1 MRRLPT
7 ALDGRVRDGLNR
19 FTVEFSD
26 DDTAT
31 PTPFQRKVLWGAVT
45 GLSIVLIGA
54 VSVFLIWLV
63 MRVLVFLQ
71 PVLVPLAVAGIIA
84 YLLEPLIR
92 KLTDRGA
99 PRLRAMLIIFT
110 AFHVSIL
117 LLATMV
123 VVPAV
128 RQSTRWFEN
137 REVADLVENVRSF
150 ADKAF
155 GSIDRFWERFSLNQP
170 TSPPEPAA
178 PPAGEGGAVEAAGAA
193 PPAAPAPGPAP
204 ATGPASSAVEGAS
217 GPPVEAA
224 GPTAPAADSRLA
236 GFSSRE
242 WLRANT
248 RMLMKKAST
257 FAADGFSGF
266 LGLAGYIV
274 GFFLVPLYL
283 YYFLKESDSIKRTW
297 SDYLP
302 LTESKF
308 KSEVVGT
315 LTEINGYLIAFFRGQ
330 MLVSL
335 IDGLLVGL
343 CLKLIGLPG
352 GLLIGIFVAL
362 LGLLPYVGSLVCW
375 IPAVLIAISHFGQ
388 TAPGPGGVPGANIAD
403 PVTGEVV
410 RHYVNTWSLFP
421 DQIWVYPLVVSAIF
435 VIVQQVNSFVTQP
448 KIVGDSVGLH
458 PLTVIFSVLF
468 WSLLIGGFLG
478 VLLAVPLTASLKVLF
493 RRYIWEKRLQP
504 AAAAVAGVAE
514 AASAAP
520 PDRPASPD
528 PL

>member
-1 MRRLPT
+1 VF
-7 ALDGRVRDGLNR
+7 AGRANWDLV
-19 FTVEFSD
+19 SD
-26 DDTAT
+26 SN
-31 PTPFQRKVLWGAVT
+31 PESPFPSPFQRKVLWGAVT
-45 GLSIVLIGA
+45 GFSIMLIGA
-54 VSVFLIWLV
+54 VAVALIWLC

-71 PVLVPLAVAGIIA
+71 PVLVPLAVAAIIA

-99 PRLRAMLIIFT
+99 PRMRAMLIVF
-110 AFHVSIL
+110 AGFHLGIL

-128 RQSTRWFEN
+128 RQSAKWFEH
-137 REVADLVENVRSF
+137 RDVADLLENFRSYS
-150 ADKAF
+150 DKAF
-155 GSIDRFWERFSLNQP
+155 GSVDRFWERFSLNP
-170 TSPPEPAA
+170 APPPAA
-178 PPAGEGGAVEAAGAA
+178 PVDSTAVSPRPSEATPPTTPAEPVPPAAAEA
-193 PPAAPAPGPAP
+193 PPAA
-204 ATGPASSAVEGAS
+204 T
-217 GPPVEAA
+217 VEA
-224 GPTAPAADSRLA
+224 TQSTTPARR

-248 RMLMKKAST
+248 QMLVQKVGA
-257 FAADGFSGF
+257 FAATGFTGF

-302 LTESKF
+302 LTESRF
-308 KSEVVGT
+308 KDEVVST

-330 MLVSL
+330 MLVSV

-362 LGLLPYVGSLVCW
+362 FGLLPYVGSLVCW

-388 TAPGPGGVPGANIAD
+388 TAPGPGGVPGANIVDAT
-403 PVTGEVV
+403 TGEVV
-410 RHYVNTWSLFP
+410 RHYVNTWTMFP
-421 DQIWVYPLVVSAIF
+421 DQIWVYPIIVSAIF
-435 VIVQQVNSFVTQP
+435 IVVQQVNSFVTQP
-448 KIVGDSVGLH
+448 RIVGDSVGLH

-493 RRYIWEKRLQP
+493 RRYVWEKRLQQSANNAP
-504 AAAAVAGVAE
+504 AAAQDE
-514 AASAAP
+514 ESP
-520 PDRPASPD
+520 MEPA
-528 PL
+528 

>member
-1 MRRLPT
+1 MDSRAYSRL
-7 ALDGRVRDGLNR
+7 VNS
-19 FTVEFSD
+19 SD
-26 DDTAT
+26 TEKPS

-54 VSVFLIWLV
+54 VSVFLIWLC

-99 PRLRAMLIIFT
+99 PRMRAMLVIFT
-110 AFHVSIL
+110 AFHLIIL

-137 REVADLVENVRSF
+137 REVADVLENVRSF
-150 ADKAF
+150 SDKAF
-155 GSIDRFWERFSLNQP
+155 GSIDRFWERFSLSQQP
-170 TSPPEPAA
+170 APDAEASSAAESPAPAASAAPPAPPPAAPGDDPSGPGPESVPEPAA
-178 PPAGEGGAVEAAGAA
+178 
-193 PPAAPAPGPAP
+193 
-204 ATGPASSAVEGAS
+204 AS
-217 GPPVEAA
+217 
-224 GPTAPAADSRLA
+224 ADGRTA

-248 RMLMKKAST
+248 QTLVKKLGI
-257 FAADGFSGF
+257 FAASGFTGF

-283 YYFLKESDSIKRTW
+283 YYFLKESDTIKRTW

-375 IPAVLIAISHFGQ
+375 IPAVLISISHFGQ
-388 TAPGPGGVPGANIAD
+388 TAPGPGGVSGANIIDAA
-403 PVTGEVV
+403 TGEVG

-421 DQIWVYPLVVSAIF
+421 DQIWVYPLIVSAIF
-435 VIVQQVNSFVTQP
+435 VIVQQVNSFITQP

-458 PLTVIFSVLF
+458 PLTVVFSVLF

-493 RRYIWEKRLQP
+493 RRYVWEKRLQQ
-504 AAAAVAGVAE
+504 AAAASQAAGAE
-514 AASAAP
+514 AGGGEEEATAAG
-520 PDRPASPD
+520 
-528 PL
+528 

>member
-1 MRRLPT
+1 MDTSDTDHRWPT
-7 ALDGRVRDGLNR
+7 L
-19 FTVEFSD
+19 
-26 DDTAT
+26 
-31 PTPFQRKVLWGAVT
+31 FQRKVLWGAVT
-45 GLSIVLIGA
+45 GFSIVSIGA
-54 VSVFLIWLV
+54 VAVFLIWLV

-99 PRLRAMLIIFT
+99 PRTRAMLIIFSS
-110 AFHVSIL
+110 FHLMIL

-128 RQSTRWFEN
+128 RQSSAWFEN
-137 REVADLVENVRSF
+137 RELADIVENVRTFS
-150 ADKAF
+150 DKAF
-155 GSIDRFWERFSLNQP
+155 GSIDTFWERFSLSQA
-170 TSPPEPAA
+170 SPEKPKPVEP
-178 PPAGEGGAVEAAGAA
+178 PV
-193 PPAAPAPGPAP
+193 APA
-204 ATGPASSAVEGAS
+204 VV
-217 GPPVEAA
+217 PPV
-224 GPTAPAADSRLA
+224 APAAEALA
-236 GFSSRE
+236 AVDPVPEDAGEATSSFSSRQ
-242 WLRANT
+242 WLQKHT
-248 RMLMKKAST
+248 QLLVKKAGA
-257 FAADGFSGF
+257 FAASGFTGF

-302 LTESKF
+302 LKESQF
-308 KSEVVGT
+308 KSEVVSA

-343 CLKLIGLPG
+343 FLKLIGLPG

-388 TAPGPGGVPGANIAD
+388 TASGPGGVPGAGIMD
-403 PVTGEVV
+403 PATGMVV
-410 RHYVNTWSLFP
+410 RHYVNTWSIFP

-435 VIVQQVNSFVTQP
+435 VVVQQVNSFVTQP

-493 RRYIWEKRLQP
+493 RRYVWEKRLQP
-504 AAAAVAGVAE
+504 AAAA
-514 AASAAP
+514 AAAAAQGNG
-520 PDRPASPD
+520 AS
-528 PL
+528 

>member
-1 MRRLPT
+1 MDSSDTDHRWPT
-7 ALDGRVRDGLNR
+7 L
-19 FTVEFSD
+19 
-26 DDTAT
+26 
-31 PTPFQRKVLWGAVT
+31 FQRKVLWGAVT
-45 GLSIVLIGA
+45 GFSIVSIGA
-54 VSVFLIWLV
+54 VAVFLIWLV

-99 PRLRAMLIIFT
+99 PRTRAMLIIFSS
-110 AFHVSIL
+110 FHLMIL

-128 RQSTRWFEN
+128 RQSSAWFEN
-137 REVADLVENVRSF
+137 REVADIVENVRTFS
-150 ADKAF
+150 DKAF
-155 GSIDRFWERFSLNQP
+155 GSIDTFWERFSLSQP
-170 TSPPEPAA
+170 SPEKPALVA
-178 PPAGEGGAVEAAGAA
+178 PAVVPTADALAAVGPVPAEAEEAA
-193 PPAAPAPGPAP
+193 
-204 ATGPASSAVEGAS
+204 SS
-217 GPPVEAA
+217 
-224 GPTAPAADSRLA
+224 
-236 GFSSRE
+236 FSSRQ
-242 WLRANT
+242 WLQKHT
-248 RMLMKKAST
+248 QLLVKKAGA
-257 FAADGFSGF
+257 FAASGFTGF

-302 LTESKF
+302 LKESQF
-308 KSEVVGT
+308 KSEVVSA

-343 CLKLIGLPG
+343 FLKLIGLPG

-388 TAPGPGGVPGANIAD
+388 TASGPGGVPGARIID
-403 PVTGEVV
+403 PATGVVV
-410 RHYVNTWSLFP
+410 RHYVNTWSIFP

-435 VIVQQVNSFVTQP
+435 VVVQQVNSFVTQP

-493 RRYIWEKRLQP
+493 RRYVWEKRLQP
-504 AAAAVAGVAE
+504 AAAA
-514 AASAAP
+514 AAAAAAQGNG
-520 PDRPASPD
+520 AS
-528 PL
+528 

>member
-1 MRRLPT
+1 VDSSDADQRRPT
-7 ALDGRVRDGLNR
+7 L
-19 FTVEFSD
+19 
-26 DDTAT
+26 
-31 PTPFQRKVLWGAVT
+31 FQRKVLWGAVT
-45 GLSIVLIGA
+45 GFSIVSIGA
-54 VSVFLIWLV
+54 VAVFLIWLV

-99 PRLRAMLIIFT
+99 PRTRAMLIIFSS
-110 AFHVSIL
+110 FHLMIL

-128 RQSTRWFEN
+128 RQSSDWFEN
-137 REVADLVENVRSF
+137 REVADIVENVRTFS
-150 ADKAF
+150 DKAF
-155 GSIDRFWERFSLNQP
+155 GSIDTFWERFSLSQVSPKKAEPVVPVVAP
-170 TSPPEPAA
+170 TVDALAAVDPVPED
-178 PPAGEGGAVEAAGAA
+178 AGE
-193 PPAAPAPGPAP
+193 
-204 ATGPASSAVEGAS
+204 ATSS
-217 GPPVEAA
+217 
-224 GPTAPAADSRLA
+224 
-236 GFSSRE
+236 FSSRQ
-242 WLRANT
+242 WLQAHT
-248 RMLMKKAST
+248 QLLVKKAGA
-257 FAADGFSGF
+257 FAASGFTGF

-302 LTESKF
+302 LKESQF
-308 KSEVVGT
+308 KSEVVSA

-343 CLKLIGLPG
+343 FLKLIGLPG

-388 TAPGPGGVPGANIAD
+388 TASGPGGVPGAGIID
-403 PVTGEVV
+403 PATGVVV
-410 RHYVNTWSLFP
+410 RHYVNTWSIFP

-435 VIVQQVNSFVTQP
+435 VVVQQVNSFVTQP

-493 RRYIWEKRLQP
+493 RRYVWEKRLQP
-504 AAAAVAGVAE
+504 AAAA
-514 AASAAP
+514 AAAAAQGNSA
-520 PDRPASPD
+520 S
-528 PL
+528 

>member
-1 MRRLPT
+1 MHT
-7 ALDGRVRDGLNR
+7 SN
-19 FTVEFSD
+19 
-26 DDTAT
+26 DDTRS
-31 PTPFQRKVLWGAVT
+31 PSQFQRKVLWGAVT
-45 GLSIVLIGA
+45 GLSILLIGA
-54 VSVFLIWLV
+54 VAVFLIWLC

-99 PRLRAMLIIFT
+99 PRMRAMLIVFT
-110 AFHVSIL
+110 GFHLTIL

-128 RQSTRWFEN
+128 RQSTQWFEN
-137 REVADLVENVRSF
+137 REVADLIENVRSF
-150 ADKAF
+150 SDRAF
-155 GSIDRFWERFSLNQP
+155 GSIDTFWERFSLSQP
-170 TSPPEPAA
+170 SRADKLPAPVAPSP
-178 PPAGEGGAVEAAGAA
+178 AVE
-193 PPAAPAPGPAP
+193 PAP
-204 ATGPASSAVEGAS
+204 AAEQVPPPAVVP
-217 GPPVEAA
+217 PPVPVPATVETVGPDQPAPVDARPATDEAKA
-224 GPTAPAADSRLA
+224 L
-236 GFSSRE
+236 GFSSRQ

-248 RMLMKKAST
+248 QMLMAKFGA
-257 FAADGFSGF
+257 FAASGFTGF

-283 YYFLKESDSIKRTW
+283 YYFLKESDTIKRTW

-308 KSEVVGT
+308 KSELVST

-388 TAPGPGGVPGANIAD
+388 SAPGPGGVPGANILD
-403 PVTGEVV
+403 PSTGAVV
-410 RHYVNTWSLFP
+410 RHYVNTWSFFP
-421 DQIWVYPLVVSAIF
+421 DQIWVYPLIVSAIF
-435 VIVQQVNSFVTQP
+435 VVVQQVNSFVTQP

-493 RRYIWEKRLQP
+493 RKYVWEKRLQQAT
-504 AAAAVAGVAE
+504 AAAQG
-514 AASAAP
+514 AP
-520 PDRPASPD
+520 SNEEPEPPAPVSV
-528 PL
+528 

>member
-1 MRRLPT
+1 MSASDKTEPFPT
-7 ALDGRVRDGLNR
+7 Q
-19 FTVEFSD
+19 
-26 DDTAT
+26 
-31 PTPFQRKVLWGAVT
+31 FQRKVMWGAVT

-54 VSVFLIWLV
+54 VAVFLIWLL

-99 PRLRAMLIIFT
+99 PRMRAMLVVFA
-110 AFHVSIL
+110 AFHLTIL
-117 LLATMV
+117 ILATMV

-128 RQSTRWFEN
+128 RQSTQWFED
-137 REVADLVENVRSF
+137 REVSDLLENAQALADR
-150 ADKAF
+150 AF
-155 GSIDRFWERFSLNQP
+155 GSIDRFWERFSLRP
-170 TSPPEPAA
+170 GADTTPVDTPESPAA
-178 PPAGEGGAVEAAGAA
+178 PEA
-193 PPAAPAPGPAP
+193 AAPAPPTPSVPEPGETTPGPGVEAGVP
-204 ATGPASSAVEGAS
+204 LAESSMTGEES
-217 GPPVEAA
+217 GP
-224 GPTAPAADSRLA
+224 R
-236 GFSSRE
+236 GFSSRA
-242 WLRANT
+242 WLRDNT
-248 RMLMKKAST
+248 EMLIKKVGT
-257 FAADGFSGF
+257 FAASGFTGF

-308 KSEVVGT
+308 KQELVST

-362 LGLLPYVGSLVCW
+362 LGLLPYVGSLLCW
-375 IPAVLIAISHFGQ
+375 IPAVIISISHFGQ
-388 TAPGPGGVPGANIAD
+388 TAPGPGGVPGANIVD
-403 PVTGEVV
+403 PATGEVV
-410 RHYVNTWSLFP
+410 RHYLNTWSLFP
-421 DQIWVYPLVVSAIF
+421 DQIWVYPIIVSAIF
-435 VIVQQVNSFVTQP
+435 VVVQQVNSFVTQP

-493 RRYIWEKRLQP
+493 RRYVWEKRLQQ
-504 AAAAVAGVAE
+504 AAAAAPLAE
-514 AASAAP
+514 AEA
-520 PDRPASPD
+520 
-528 PL
+528 

>member
-1 MRRLPT
+1 MD
-7 ALDGRVRDGLNR
+7 AFNRDDR
-19 FTVEFSD
+19 FPSE
-26 DDTAT
+26 
-31 PTPFQRKVLWGAVT
+31 FQRKVLWGAVT

-54 VSVFLIWLV
+54 VAVFMIWLI
-63 MRVLVFLQ
+63 MRVLVFMQ

-99 PRLRAMLIIFT
+99 PRMRAMLIVFT
-110 AFHVSIL
+110 TFHLAIL

-128 RQSTRWFEN
+128 RQSTRWFED
-137 REVADLVENVRSF
+137 REVADLFENVRSV
-150 ADKAF
+150 ADRAF
-155 GSIDRFWERFSLNQP
+155 GSIDSFWERFSLSQK
-170 TSPPEPAA
+170 PAA
-178 PPAGEGGAVEAAGAA
+178 AAAAAGAA
-193 PPAAPAPGPAP
+193 AGEGADADAAADDIPPTEDPVSPVAPLPQGTDAPPPG
-204 ATGPASSAVEGAS
+204 ATPPPSAVAQEG
-217 GPPVEAA
+217 GGGLEPPV
-224 GPTAPAADSRLA
+224 SR

-242 WLRANT
+242 WLRNNT
-248 RMLMKKAST
+248 EMLVKKVGT
-257 FAADGFSGF
+257 FAASGFTGF

-302 LTESKF
+302 LTESRF
-308 KSEVVGT
+308 KNEVVGT

-330 MLVSL
+330 MLVSV

-388 TAPGPGGVPGANIAD
+388 TAPGSGGVPGADILD
-403 PVTGEVV
+403 PATGQAV

-421 DQIWVYPLVVSAIF
+421 DQIWIYPIIVTAIF
-435 VIVQQVNSFVTQP
+435 VVVQQVNSFVTQP
-448 KIVGDSVGLH
+448 KIIGDSVGLH

-493 RRYIWEKRLQP
+493 RRYVWEKRLQ
-504 AAAAVAGVAE
+504 AAT
-514 AASAAP
+514 AASAAQSQI
-520 PDRPASPD
+520 AAAAGPD
-528 PL
+528 PAPEAPAAS

>member
-1 MRRLPT
+1 MD
-7 ALDGRVRDGLNR
+7 A
-19 FTVEFSD
+19 SD
-26 DDTAT
+26 NNQ
-31 PTPFQRKVLWGAVT
+31 PSPSLFQRKVLWGAVT

-54 VSVFLIWLV
+54 VGVFLIWLG

-99 PRLRAMLIIFT
+99 PRMRAMLIIFT
-110 AFHVSIL
+110 AFHLMIV

-137 REVADLVENVRSF
+137 REVADLIENVRSF
-150 ADKAF
+150 SDKAF
-155 GSIDRFWERFSLNQP
+155 GSIDRFWERFSLNK
-170 TSPPEPAA
+170 
-178 PPAGEGGAVEAAGAA
+178 
-193 PPAAPAPGPAP
+193 AAPAPAPAEEVAVMPAERAPAGPVPPPAP
-204 ATGPASSAVEGAS
+204 APAVAPGPAEPAAAAPE
-217 GPPVEAA
+217 A
-224 GPTAPAADSRLA
+224 GPG
-236 GFSSRE
+236 GFSSRQ

-248 RMLMKKAST
+248 QVLMKKVGT
-257 FAADGFSGF
+257 FAASGFTGF

-283 YYFLKESDSIKRTW
+283 YYFLKESDTIKRTW

-302 LTESKF
+302 LTESRF
-308 KSEVVGT
+308 KSEVVST
-315 LTEINGYLIAFFRGQ
+315 LNEINGYLIAFFRGQ

-388 TAPGPGGVPGANIAD
+388 SAPGPGGVSGADILD
-403 PVTGEVV
+403 PSTGAVV

-421 DQIWVYPLVVSAIF
+421 DQIWVYPLIVSAIF
-435 VIVQQVNSFVTQP
+435 VVVQQVNSFVTQP

-493 RRYIWEKRLQP
+493 RRYVWEKRLQQATAAGQ
-504 AAAAVAGVAE
+504 AAAEEAE
-514 AASAAP
+514 AAAPAAG
-520 PDRPASPD
+520 PAGA
-528 PL
+528 

>member
-1 MRRLPT
+1 MRAVERLLRGVT
-7 ALDGRVRDGLNR
+7 S
-19 FTVEFSD
+19 SD
-26 DDTAT
+26 PEKPF

-54 VSVFLIWLV
+54 VAVFLIWLC

-92 KLTDRGA
+92 KLTQRGA
-99 PRLRAMLIIFT
+99 PRQRAMILVF
-110 AFHVSIL
+110 AGFHLGIL

-137 REVADLVENVRSF
+137 REVADLLENARSF
-150 ADKAF
+150 SDRAF
-155 GSIDRFWERFSLNQP
+155 VSIDRFWERFSLSKEQP
-170 TSPPEPAA
+170 VPATPGETPAGEATQPAPA
-178 PPAGEGGAVEAAGAA
+178 PPAVPETPAAA
-193 PPAAPAPGPAP
+193 PSGTEP
-204 ATGPASSAVEGAS
+204 ATGPA
-217 GPPVEAA
+217 EATA
-224 GPTAPAADSRLA
+224 GAPADEPEDAP
-236 GFSSRE
+236 FSSRE

-248 RMLMKKAST
+248 QILAKKLGA
-257 FAADGFSGF
+257 FAASGFTGF
-266 LGLAGYIV
+266 LGFAGYIV

-283 YYFLKESDSIKRTW
+283 YYFLKESDAIKRTW

-302 LTESKF
+302 LTESRF

-375 IPAVLIAISHFGQ
+375 IPAVFIAISHFGQ
-388 TAPGPGGVPGANIAD
+388 TAPGPGGVPGANITDSA
-403 PVTGEVV
+403 TGEVV
-410 RHYVNTWSLFP
+410 KHYVNTWSLFP
-421 DQIWVYPLVVSAIF
+421 DQIWVYPLIVSAIF

-448 KIVGDSVGLH
+448 RIVGDSVGLH

-493 RRYIWEKRLQP
+493 RRYVWEKRLQP
-504 AAAAVAGVAE
+504 AVSNAEAEAEATADSAAAI
-514 AASAAP
+514 
-520 PDRPASPD
+520 
-528 PL
+528 

>member
-1 MRRLPT
+1 MECRAYSAFVNT
-7 ALDGRVRDGLNR
+7 
-19 FTVEFSD
+19 SD
-26 DDTAT
+26 TEEPS

-54 VSVFLIWLV
+54 VSVFLIWLF

-99 PRLRAMLIIFT
+99 PRMRAMLIIFT
-110 AFHVSIL
+110 AFHLTIL

-128 RQSTRWFEN
+128 RQSTRWFED
-137 REVADLVENVRSF
+137 REVADLLENVRSF
-150 ADKAF
+150 SDKAF
-155 GSIDRFWERFSLNQP
+155 GSIDRFWERFSLNQQP
-170 TSPPEPAA
+170 SPGAEASPAGDTSATPADA
-178 PPAGEGGAVEAAGAA
+178 PPAPPAQPAPASTALPATPRATPAVE
-193 PPAAPAPGPAP
+193 PP
-204 ATGPASSAVEGAS
+204 ATGPDSTPDSTVASTDGRSV
-217 GPPVEAA
+217 
-224 GPTAPAADSRLA
+224 

-248 RMLMKKAST
+248 QMLVKKVGT
-257 FAADGFSGF
+257 FAATGFTGF

-283 YYFLKESDSIKRTW
+283 YYFLKESDTIKRTW

-388 TAPGPGGVPGANIAD
+388 TAPGPGGVPGAAIVDAT
-403 PVTGEVV
+403 TGEVV

-421 DQIWVYPLVVSAIF
+421 DQIWVYPLIVSAIF

-493 RRYIWEKRLQP
+493 RRYVWEKRLQQ
-504 AAAAVAGVAE
+504 AAAAATAQAADVEAGE
-514 AASAAP
+514 GGHPASAG
-520 PDRPASPD
+520 
-528 PL
+528 

>member
-1 MRRLPT
+1 
-7 ALDGRVRDGLNR
+7 VN
-19 FTVEFSD
+19 
-26 DDTAT
+26 AT
-31 PTPFQRKVLWGAVT
+31 NPDEPSPSPFQRKVLWGAVT

-54 VSVFLIWLV
+54 VAVFLIWLF

-99 PRLRAMLIIFT
+99 PRMRAMLIIF
-110 AFHVSIL
+110 AGFHLTIL

-128 RQSTRWFEN
+128 RQSARWFEN
-137 REVADLVENVRSF
+137 REVADLLENVRTFS
-150 ADKAF
+150 DKAF
-155 GSIDRFWERFSLNQP
+155 GSVDRFWERFSLSQG
-170 TSPPEPAA
+170 PAA
-178 PPAGEGGAVEAAGAA
+178 TAKPRASEALPSGEVEPPSPAVLPVEEVPPNAAEVPPAAGATPGDA
-193 PPAAPAPGPAP
+193 LSADPDAA
-204 ATGPASSAVEGAS
+204 AVG
-217 GPPVEAA
+217 G
-224 GPTAPAADSRLA
+224 RR

-248 RMLMKKAST
+248 EMLVKKVGA
-257 FAADGFSGF
+257 FAASGFTGF

-283 YYFLKESDSIKRTW
+283 YYFLKESDAIKRTW

-308 KSEVVGT
+308 KSELVDT

-388 TAPGPGGVPGANIAD
+388 TAPGPGGVPGANITD
-403 PVTGEVV
+403 PATGEVV
-410 RHYVNTWSLFP
+410 RHYVNTWTLFP
-421 DQIWVYPLVVSAIF
+421 DQIWVYPLIVSAIF
-435 VIVQQVNSFVTQP
+435 VVVQQVNSFVTQP

-493 RRYIWEKRLQP
+493 RRYVWEKRLQQATAAAH
-504 AAAAVAGVAE
+504 AAAAVE
-514 AASAAP
+514 EPAASP
-520 PDRPASPD
+520 VG
-528 PL
+528 

>member
-1 MRRLPT
+1 VLT
-7 ALDGRVRDGLNR
+7 GRPYCDAVD
-19 FTVEFSD
+19 TSD
-26 DDTAT
+26 TDQ
-31 PTPFQRKVLWGAVT
+31 PSPSLFQRKVLWGAVT

-54 VSVFLIWLV
+54 VGVFLIWLG

-99 PRLRAMLIIFT
+99 PRMRAMLIIFT
-110 AFHVSIL
+110 AFHLMIV

-137 REVADLVENVRSF
+137 REVADLIENVRSF
-150 ADKAF
+150 SDRAF

-170 TSPPEPAA
+170 AAAETPSAVTPPVPAA
-178 PPAGEGGAVEAAGAA
+178 VVPAEPPPPPDVAAAPSAEPPAISPAAATTGEAEVSPSLDPEAA
-193 PPAAPAPGPAP
+193 
-204 ATGPASSAVEGAS
+204 AT
-217 GPPVEAA
+217 
-224 GPTAPAADSRLA
+224 
-236 GFSSRE
+236 GFSSRQ

-248 RMLMKKAST
+248 QVLMKKVGI
-257 FAADGFSGF
+257 FAASGFTGF

-283 YYFLKESDSIKRTW
+283 YYFLKESDTIKRTW

-302 LTESKF
+302 LTESQF
-308 KSEVVGT
+308 KSEVVST

-388 TAPGPGGVPGANIAD
+388 SAPGPGGVPGANILD
-403 PVTGEVV
+403 PSTGAVV

-421 DQIWVYPLVVSAIF
+421 DQIWVYPLIVSAIF
-435 VIVQQVNSFVTQP
+435 VVVQQVNSFVTQP

-493 RRYIWEKRLQP
+493 RRYIWEKRLHQATAAAHAAANGEPEP
-504 AAAAVAGVAE
+504 AAG
-514 AASAAP
+514 
-520 PDRPASPD
+520 
-528 PL
+528 

>member
-1 MRRLPT
+1 VDSSDADQRRPT
-7 ALDGRVRDGLNR
+7 L
-19 FTVEFSD
+19 
-26 DDTAT
+26 
-31 PTPFQRKVLWGAVT
+31 FQRKVLWGAVT
-45 GLSIVLIGA
+45 GFSIVSIGA
-54 VSVFLIWLV
+54 VAVFLIWLV

-99 PRLRAMLIIFT
+99 PRTRAMLIIFSS
-110 AFHVSIL
+110 FHLMIL

-128 RQSTRWFEN
+128 RQSSDWFEN
-137 REVADLVENVRSF
+137 REVADIVENVRTFS
-150 ADKAF
+150 DKAF
-155 GSIDRFWERFSLNQP
+155 GSIDTFWERFSLSQVSPKKAEPVVPVVAP
-170 TSPPEPAA
+170 T
-178 PPAGEGGAVEAAGAA
+178 V
-193 PPAAPAPGPAP
+193 
-204 ATGPASSAVEGAS
+204 
-217 GPPVEAA
+217 
-224 GPTAPAADSRLA
+224 APAAA
-236 GFSSRE
+236 GGESADVGGSVSSFSSRQ
-242 WLRANT
+242 WLQAHT
-248 RMLMKKAST
+248 QLLVKKAGA
-257 FAADGFSGF
+257 FAASGFTGF

-302 LTESKF
+302 LKESQF
-308 KSEVVGT
+308 KSEVVSA

-343 CLKLIGLPG
+343 FLKLIGLPG

-388 TAPGPGGVPGANIAD
+388 TASGPGGVPGAGIID
-403 PVTGEVV
+403 PATGVVV
-410 RHYVNTWSLFP
+410 RHYVNTWSIFP

-435 VIVQQVNSFVTQP
+435 VVVQQVNSFVTQP

-493 RRYIWEKRLQP
+493 RRYVWEKRLQP
-504 AAAAVAGVAE
+504 AAAA
-514 AASAAP
+514 AAAAAQGNSA
-520 PDRPASPD
+520 S
-528 PL
+528 